1 MSSNFYRLATTYSK
15 DISRSPD
22 LYELLNVA
30 HIPGRTGPIATI
42 RLVTGK
48 ETKEI
53 STDYLM
59 NVPDKE
65 VSEYLLQLHTKL
77 LEQIRHVAKTMRN
90 HDNANP

>member
-1 MSSNFYRLATTYSK
+1 M
-15 DISRSPD
+15 
-22 LYELLNVA
+22 E

-42 RLVTGK
+42 RLVTGT
-48 ETKEI
+48 ETREI

-77 LEQIRHVAKTMRN
+77 LEQTRHVAKTMRN